1 MEVIGKQLH
10 FTHSITAE
18 DKALAARRHRVFGQ
32 LLKRFVD
39 GTRWLSDQMGSGVN
53 IVNDKQDFDR
63 LVVEPMD
70 RMWLELTQA
79 EKDYWWVVWRATQIF
94 KGRLI

>member
-10 FTHSITAE
+10 FTHSITAD
-18 DKALAARRHRVFGQ
+18 DKALASRRHRIFGQ

-39 GTRWLSDQMGSGVN
+39 GTRWLSDQMGRGVN

-70 RMWLELTQA
+70 KMWLELTQA
-79 EKDYWWVVWRATQIF
+79 EKDYWWIVWRATQIF